1 MAQVKTLPTTFSS
14 PHTSIST
21 LIQKAFFVP
30 THFQEQQYLKN
41 QWRARWWLSV
51 VSFNEAPSN
60 TASNITAFTFFI
72 SLLYQWSAHHEEQS
86 VEQPPCCCGLPLG
99 PSGQWAAFPTQ
110 PASPGRWHG
119 RSTNGVRWCDLSE
132 LERKTAATELQS
144 LALPPQRCLS
154 SCSVNPRFSSDG
166 RSIPSS
172 IFLTLLL
179 LLLLPRSLIS
189 VPCCQSLC

>member
-1 MAQVKTLPTTFSS
+1 MAHKSNTYDNLLLT
-14 PHTSIST
+14 PHIYININPES
-21 LIQKAFFVP
+21 LFFLP
-30 THFQEQQYLKN
+30 THFQEQQCLKK
-41 QWRARWWLSV
+41 QWSARWWLSV

-72 SLLYQWSAHHEEQS
+72 SLLYQWSAHHEKQS
-86 VEQPPCCCGLPLG
+86 VEQPPCCRGLPLG
-99 PSGQWAAFPTQ
+99 PSGQWAALPTQ

-119 RSTNGVRWCDLSE
+119 RSTNGVWWYDLSE
-132 LERKTAATELQS
+132 QERKTATTELQS

-166 RSIPSS
+166 QSIPSS
-172 IFLTLLL
+172 IFLTL